1 MKPKKQYTEDDLRN
15 PERFVIVT
23 AAGADSLFV
32 GCMPGNVVPYTDL
45 FKWWRDLEVIYTHDV
60 YQAYKGV
67 VRATLI
73 VTASKLY
80 YADPDVAPFVV
91 AEFLRE

>member
-1 MKPKKQYTEDDLRN
+1 MKPKKQYSANDLRN

-45 FKWWRDLEVIYTHDV
+45 FKWWRNLEVVYAHDV

-67 VRATLI
+67 ARATLI

-91 AEFLRE
+91 AEFIRE